1 MPGIIIGTTVTT
13 VSETCI
19 IDEDEAFERT
29 FEESEA

>member
-1 MPGIIIGTTVTT
+1 MPGIIMGIIVTT

-19 IDEDEAFERT
+19 IDGYEAFERT